1 MCEKSNLSEYGKD
14 VDLIMKKR
22 SGYIVLA
29 IVVVVIIA
37 LSVRNDFCFN
47 ENLRIKDCETLQ
59 RDSLKKEQMNS
70 ISISLNEVTAQLDS
84 ICREQK
90 EYNRKEDLNNDT
102 IKNSLSQIKMVG
114 NQIHNLI
121 K

>member
-1 MCEKSNLSEYGKD
+1 M
-14 VDLIMKKR
+14 
-22 SGYIVLA
+22 
-29 IVVVVIIA
+29 A
-37 LSVRNDFCFN
+37 LSVRNDLRFN

-59 RDSLKKEQMNS
+59 RDSLMKGQMDS

-90 EYNRKEDLNNDT
+90 EYNRKEDLNTDT
-102 IKNSLSQIKMVG
+102 IKTFLFQIKRVG
-114 NQIHNLI
+114 YQIHNLI

>member
-1 MCEKSNLSEYGKD
+1 
-14 VDLIMKKR
+14 MKR
-22 SGYIVLA
+22 EHGFVVLA
-29 IVVVVIIA
+29 LGILLVVIII
-37 LSVRNDFCFN
+37 LSIRNDYRFN
-47 ENLRIKDCETLQ
+47 EELRIKDGEILQ
-59 RDSLKKEQMNS
+59 RDSLMQEQMNS

>member
-1 MCEKSNLSEYGKD
+1 
-14 VDLIMKKR
+14 MKKGF
-22 SGYIVLA
+22 GYIVLA
-29 IVVVVIIA
+29 IIVIMA
-37 LSVRNDFCFN
+37 LSVRNDLRFN

-59 RDSLKKEQMNS
+59 RDSLMKGQMDS

-90 EYNRKEDLNNDT
+90 EYNRKKDLNTDT
-102 IKNSLSQIKMVG
+102 IKTFLFQIKRVG
-114 NQIHNLI
+114 YQIHNLI